1 MRLMFGLIAVFA
13 SVLGGFAAM
22 GGRLG
27 VLWQPVE
34 IVIII
39 GAGIGGFVI
48 ANSPTVLRETLR
60 TVGAVARGRRTTKND
75 YLDVIALVYG
85 VLRIAKSKGMSQIES
100 DIDRPADSPLFN
112 QYPNVMRHERC
123 ITFLCDYLRLAALGQ
138 DNAHDMESLMSEELD
153 TLSRELNQVPKALQ
167 NFADALP
174 ALGIVAAVLG
184 VINAMSAIS
193 EAPEVLGHMI
203 GGALTGT
210 FLGVLL
216 SYGMVGP
223 IASASRQRRESELNM
238 YICIKAALC
247 AYLRGSPPQVC
258 VEFARKVLYTD
269 IQPSLA
275 EVEVATT
282 LSSQAK
288 GREGRQAA

>member
-13 SVLGGFAAM
+13 SVLGGFYAM

-39 GAGIGGFVI
+39 GAGIGGFAI
-48 ANSPTVLRETLR
+48 ANSPSVLRDTLR
-60 TVGAVARGRRTTKND
+60 AVGAIARGRNTPKND
-75 YLDVIALVYG
+75 YLDMIALVYSLMR
-85 VLRIAKSKGMSQIES
+85 VAKSKGMSQIEP
-100 DIDRPADSPLFN
+100 DIDQPQDSPLFT
-112 QYPNVMRHERC
+112 QYPNVLRYDRC
-123 ITFLCDYLRLAALGQ
+123 ITFLCDYLRLIALGQ
-138 DNAHDMESLMSEELD
+138 DNPHDLESLMAEELE
-153 TLSRELNQVPKALQ
+153 TLGRELNQVPKALQ
-167 NFADALP
+167 NLADALP

-184 VINAMSAIS
+184 VINAMGAIS
-193 EAPEVLGHMI
+193 EAPEVLGRMI

-223 IASASRQRRESELNM
+223 IASAARQRRESELNM
-238 YICIKAALC
+238 YYCIKAALC

-258 VEFARKVLYTD
+258 AEYARKVLYTD

-282 LSSQAK
+282 LSAQAK
-288 GREGRQAA
+288 GRDGRQAA

>member
-1 MRLMFGLIAVFA
+1 MRLLFGLIAVFA

-22 GGRLG
+22 GGRMA

-48 ANSPTVLRETLR
+48 ANSPTVLRESLR

-85 VLRIAKSKGMSQIES
+85 LLRVAKSKGMSQIEG
-100 DIDRPADSPLFN
+100 DIDRPSDSPLFT
-112 QYPNVMRHERC
+112 QFPNVLRHERC
-123 ITFLCDYLRLAALGQ
+123 ITFLCDYLRLVALGQ
-138 DNAHDMESLMSEELD
+138 DNPHDMESLMAEELD

-184 VINAMSAIS
+184 VINAMGAIS

-223 IASASRQRRESELNM
+223 IASAARQRRESELNM
-238 YICIKAALC
+238 FLCIKAALC

-258 VEFARKVLYTD
+258 AEFARKVLYTD

>member
-1 MRLMFGLIAVFA
+1 MRLLFGIVAVFL
-13 SVLGGFAAM
+13 SVLGGFVAM

-39 GAGIGGFVI
+39 GAGIGGYVI
-48 ANSPTVLRETLR
+48 ANAPPVLRGTLR
-60 TVGAVARGRRTTKND
+60 TIGAVARGRRTSKD
-75 YLDVIALVYG
+75 EYLELIALLYAL
-85 VLRIAKSKGMSQIES
+85 LRQAKSKGMSHIES
-100 DIDRPADSPLFN
+100 DIDKPEDSPIFA
-112 QYPNVMRHERC
+112 QHPSVFRQPRC
-123 ITFLCDYLRLAALGQ
+123 VSFLCDYLRLIALGQ
-138 DNAHDMESLMSEELD
+138 DNPHDLEALMSEEIE
-153 TLSRELNQVPKALQ
+153 TIARELNQVPKALQ
-167 NFADALP
+167 NLADALP

-193 EAPEVLGHMI
+193 EPPEVLGHMI

-216 SYGMVGP
+216 SYGLVGP
-223 IASASRQRRESELNM
+223 IAAAARHRREAELTLF
-238 YICIKAALC
+238 ICVKAGIG

-258 VEFARKVLYTD
+258 AEFARKVLFADT
-269 IQPSLA
+269 QPSLA

-288 GREGRQAA
+288 AREASQPA

>member
-1 MRLMFGLIAVFA
+1 MRLLFGLIAVFA

-22 GGRLG
+22 GGRLA

-34 IVIII
+34 IIIII
-39 GAGIGGFVI
+39 GAGCGGYVI
-48 ANSPTVLRETLR
+48 ANTPAVLRGSWRTVL
-60 TVGAVARGRRTTKND
+60 AVAGGRSTSKND
-75 YLDVIALVYG
+75 YIDLIALVYG
-85 VLRIAKSKGMSQIES
+85 VLRVAKSKGMTQIES
-100 DIDRPADSPLFN
+100 DIDRPGESPLFN
-112 QYPNVMRHERC
+112 QYPNVLRHERC
-123 ITFLCDYLRLAALGQ
+123 ITFLCDYLRLMALGQ
-138 DNAHDMESLMSEELD
+138 DNPHDMESLMAEELE
-153 TLSRELNQVPKALQ
+153 TLGRELNQVPKALQ
-167 NFADALP
+167 NLADALP

-184 VINAMSAIS
+184 VINAMGAIN

-216 SYGMVGP
+216 SYGCVGP
-223 IASASRQRRESELNM
+223 IAASARQRREAELNL
-238 YICIKAALC
+238 YLCIKAALC

-258 VEFARKVLYTD
+258 AEFARKVLYTN

-282 LSSQAK
+282 LSSQAR

>member
-1 MRLMFGLIAVFA
+1 MRLLFGIVAVFL

-22 GGRLG
+22 GGRMG

-39 GAGIGGFVI
+39 GAGIGGYVI
-48 ANSPTVLRETLR
+48 ANTPNVLRDTLG
-60 TVGAVARGRRTTKND
+60 TVGAVARGRRTRKAD
-75 YLDVIALVYG
+75 YLDVIALLYAL
-85 VLRIAKSKGMSQIES
+85 LRVAKSKGMSQIEA
-100 DIDRPADSPLFN
+100 DVDRPSDSPIFG
-112 QYPNVMRHERC
+112 QYPAIFRQERC
-123 ITFLCDYLRLAALGQ
+123 LTFLCDYLRLIALGQ
-138 DNAHDMESLMSEELD
+138 DNPHDLEALMSEEIE
-153 TLSRELNQVPKALQ
+153 TISRELNQVPKALQ
-167 NFADALP
+167 NLADALP

-193 EAPEVLGHMI
+193 EPPEVLGHMI

-216 SYGMVGP
+216 SYGLVGP
-223 IASASRQRRESELNM
+223 IASAARHRRESELNLF
-238 YICIKAALC
+238 ICVKAGLG

-258 VEFARKVLYTD
+258 AEFARKVLYAD

-288 GREGRQAA
+288 AREGRQAA

>member
-1 MRLMFGLIAVFA
+1 MRLLFGIVAVFL
-13 SVLGGFAAM
+13 SVLGGFVAM

-39 GAGIGGFVI
+39 GAGIGGYVI
-48 ANSPTVLRETLR
+48 ANAPPVLRGTLR
-60 TVGAVARGRRTTKND
+60 TIGAVARGRRTSKD
-75 YLDVIALVYG
+75 EYLELIALLYAL
-85 VLRIAKSKGMSQIES
+85 LRQAKSKGMSHIEG
-100 DIDRPADSPLFN
+100 DIDKPEDSPIFA
-112 QYPNVMRHERC
+112 QHPSVFRQPRC
-123 ITFLCDYLRLAALGQ
+123 VAFLCDYLRLIALGQ
-138 DNAHDMESLMSEELD
+138 DNPHDLEALMSEEIE
-153 TLSRELNQVPKALQ
+153 TIARELNQVPKALQ
-167 NFADALP
+167 NLADALP

-193 EAPEVLGHMI
+193 EPPEVLGHMI

-216 SYGMVGP
+216 SYGLVGP
-223 IASASRQRRESELNM
+223 IAAAARHRREAELTLF
-238 YICIKAALC
+238 ICVKAGIG

-258 VEFARKVLYTD
+258 AEFARKVLFADT
-269 IQPSLA
+269 QPSLA

-288 GREGRQAA
+288 AREANQPA

>member
-1 MRLMFGLIAVFA
+1 MRLLFGIVAVFL
-13 SVLGGFAAM
+13 SVLGGFVAM
-22 GGRLG
+22 GGNLK

-39 GAGIGGFVI
+39 GSGIGGYVI
-48 ANSPTVLRETLR
+48 ANTPAVLRETMR
-60 TVGAVARGRRTTKND
+60 TVGFVALGTSNTKND
-75 YLDVIALVYG
+75 YLDLISLLYG
-85 VLRIAKSKGMSQIES
+85 LLRVAKSKGMSQIEA
-100 DIDRPADSPLFN
+100 DIDRPTESPLFT
-112 QYPNVMRHERC
+112 QYPRVLKHERSL
-123 ITFLCDYLRLAALGQ
+123 TFLCDYLRLIALGQ
-138 DNAHDMESLMSEELD
+138 DNPHDLDALMSEEIE
-153 TLSRELNQVPKALQ
+153 TIGREMNQVPKALQ

-184 VINAMSAIS
+184 VINAMGAIS
-193 EAPEVLGHMI
+193 EPPEVLGHMI

-216 SYGMVGP
+216 SYGLVGP
-223 IASASRQRRESELNM
+223 IAAAARHRRESEMNLF
-238 YICIKAALC
+238 ICIKAGIG

-258 VEFARKVLYTD
+258 AEFARKVLFAD

-282 LSSQAK
+282 LSAQAK
-288 GREGRQAA
+288 NRDARQPA

>member
-1 MRLMFGLIAVFA
+1 MRLLLGLIAVFA
-13 SVLGGFAAM
+13 SVLGGFWAM
-22 GGRLG
+22 GGRMA

-34 IVIII
+34 IIIII
-39 GAGIGGFVI
+39 GAGCGGYVI
-48 ANSPTVLRETLR
+48 ANTPTVLRETWR
-60 TVGAVARGRRTTKND
+60 TVVAIARGRRTSRND
-75 YLDVIALVYG
+75 YIDVIALVYG
-85 VLRIAKSKGMSQIES
+85 LLRVAKSKGMSQIES
-100 DIDRPADSPLFN
+100 DIDRPYDSPLFT
-112 QYPNVMRHERC
+112 QYPTVLRHERC
-123 ITFLCDYLRLAALGQ
+123 ITFLCDYLRLVALGQ
-138 DNAHDMESLMSEELD
+138 DNPHDLESLMTEELD
-153 TLSRELNQVPKALQ
+153 TLGRELNQVPKALQ
-167 NFADALP
+167 NLADALP

-184 VINAMSAIS
+184 VINAMSAIN

-223 IASASRQRRESELNM
+223 IASAARQRRESELNM
-238 YICIKAALC
+238 YICVKAALC
-247 AYLRGSPPQVC
+247 AYLRGCPPQVC
-258 VEFARKVLYTD
+258 AEFARKVLYTD

-288 GREGRQAA
+288 SREGRQAA

>member
-1 MRLMFGLIAVFA
+1 MRLLFGIVAVFA

-34 IVIII
+34 IIIII
-39 GAGIGGFVI
+39 GAGLGGYVI
-48 ANSPTVLRETLR
+48 SNTPTVLRETMR
-60 TVGAVARGRRTTKND
+60 TVGNVATGRRTSKND
-75 YLDVIALVYG
+75 YLDLIALLFAL
-85 VLRIAKSKGMSQIES
+85 LRIAKSKGMSQIEA
-100 DIDRPADSPLFN
+100 DIDRPTESPIFTQFPRALR
-112 QYPNVMRHERC
+112 QERC
-123 ITFLCDYLRLAALGQ
+123 MTFLCDYLRLIALGQ
-138 DNAHDMESLMSEELD
+138 DNPHDLEALMSEEID
-153 TLSRELNQVPKALQ
+153 TISREMNQVPKALQ
-167 NFADALP
+167 NLADALP

-184 VINAMSAIS
+184 VINAMAAIS
-193 EAPEVLGHMI
+193 EPPEVLGHMI

-216 SYGMVGP
+216 SYGLVGP
-223 IASASRQRRESELNM
+223 IASASRHRREAELNQF
-238 YICIKAALC
+238 ICIKAGLG

-258 VEFARKVLYTD
+258 AEFARKVLYAN

-282 LSSQAK
+282 LSQQPK
-288 GREGRQAA
+288 GRDARSPA

>member
-1 MRLMFGLIAVFA
+1 MRLLFGLIAVFA

-22 GGRLG
+22 GGRMA

-39 GAGIGGFVI
+39 GAGVGGFVI

-85 VLRIAKSKGMSQIES
+85 LLRVAKSKGMSQIEG
-100 DIDRPADSPLFN
+100 DIDRPSDSPLFT
-112 QYPNVMRHERC
+112 QFPNVLRHERC
-123 ITFLCDYLRLAALGQ
+123 ITFLCDYLRLVALGQ
-138 DNAHDMESLMSEELD
+138 DNPHDMESLMAEELD

-184 VINAMSAIS
+184 VINAMGAIS

-223 IASASRQRRESELNM
+223 IASAARQRRESELNM
-238 YICIKAALC
+238 FICIKAALC

-258 VEFARKVLYTD
+258 AEYARKVLYTD